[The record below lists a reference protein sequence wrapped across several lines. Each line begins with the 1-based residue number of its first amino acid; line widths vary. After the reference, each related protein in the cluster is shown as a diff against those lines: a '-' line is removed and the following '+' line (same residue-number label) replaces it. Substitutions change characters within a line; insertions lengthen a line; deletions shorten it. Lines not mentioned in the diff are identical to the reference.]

1 MLSKLK
7 SLSNTSI
14 VVGFTPPNKSSK
26 FTFSTFLVIIEA
38 SSTLGIEYFCLGK
51 IFSFNFVEYV
61 IL

>member
-51 IFSFNFVEYV
+51 IFFL

>member
-38 SSTLGIEYFCLGK
+38 SSTLGIEYLGK

-61 IL
+61 SL